1 MEWQLRA
8 GQKALDFD
16 RRLQLLKGTV
26 KFMIKKI
33 FIGLLAL
40 VSLIAGYFGGRE
52 LARSSAADEA
62 TQAAEAHA
70 LEVAGLK
77 NDAVA
82 WATAV
87 SKGEGE
93 AILRAFVAGISPSL
107 LAERREGLEISAI
120 GLLRVAGVEGIH
132 LLHPDGKVL
141 YSSDAKLATTGDIGE
156 RGAWALG
163 AQELISRQGNHPGSL
178 DFAVP
183 LISTGQVI
191 AIIWLEYGESTVR
204 EAARP
209 AGLSSPSTTA
219 TAPAPQEPATPPAT
233 EEESPKE

>member
-1 MEWQLRA
+1 MMKTIL
-8 GQKALDFD
+8 
-16 RRLQLLKGTV
+16 
-26 KFMIKKI
+26 
-33 FIGLLAL
+33 IGLLAVASL
-40 VSLIAGYFGGRE
+40 VAGFFGGRE
-52 LARSSAADEA
+52 VARRSADDEA
-62 TQAAEAHA
+62 TKVAEAHA
-70 LEVAGLK
+70 MEVAGLK

-87 SKGEGE
+87 AKGEGE
-93 AILRAFVAGISPSL
+93 AILRAFVAGISPSI

-120 GLLRVAGVEGIH
+120 SLLRVAGVEGIH

-141 YSSDAKLATTGDIGE
+141 YSSDAKISTTGEIGE
-156 RGAWALG
+156 RGAWALS
-163 AQELISRQGNHPGSL
+163 AQELISRNGNHPGSL

-209 AGLSSPSTTA
+209 AGLSGPTA
-219 TAPAPQEPATPPAT
+219 STPPAIQDQAAPAS
-233 EEESPKE
+233 EEESQKD